1 MQHSGANTHPTPP
14 TTTGSET
21 FTTPPSSPGAAKPLT
36 HSTSLPGPQ
45 DTPPDE
51 EMTTLF
57 PNLNGDALALL
68 KRLPEGDIPGV
79 EYNVRDGSVIILLEK
94 KSEVDKA
101 ITKFQAAYKKVA
113 LSNDRRL
120 RVECVDVPEART
132 RQEVEAQIAKFEQ
145 QYKFCAFV
153 LVEEKRQVKVI
164 SQARQFE
171 QAKKFFLEA
180 LQQSG
185 AVGQSASPANAM
197 VLTLPSSRKLTLKMS
212 NIVEEETEAIVNAA
226 NGNLLHG
233 GGVAGALN
241 AASEG
246 QLQTY
251 CDHYMDK
258 KRKGAE
264 IPVGEV
270 AVTHGGGRLK
280 CKYVIHAVGPDKYTH
295 SNKESKRLI
304 KMAIENALKDA
315 ELRNITS
322 IAIPALSC
330 GIFGVSKELVAQVIT
345 DAILG
350 FKFTKPLP
358 TLTDIRMVIIDEP
371 THSCFASYFIQ
382 KAHSFQQSAKEAAK
396 GGTKGSG
403 GKGKEEKGGEKGAK
417 GGATSDTQGSGG
429 KGGKGQWSGWEGE
442 IGGQGGKVMKE
453 RPKGGA
459 EGATAYNGQGAT
471 TESKGTIGSTG
482 QGKNDLSAE
491 EGKDIFS
498 STNIAS

>member
-14 TTTGSET
+14 TTTGFET

-79 EYNVRDGSVIILLEK
+79 EYTVRDGSVRILLEK
-94 KSEVDKA
+94 ESEVDKA
-101 ITKFQAAYKKVA
+101 ITKFQAAYKEVA

-120 RVECVDVPEART
+120 RVECIDVPEART

-153 LVEEKRQVKVI
+153 LLEEKRQVKVI

-171 QAKKFFLEA
+171 QAKTFFLEA

-185 AVGQSASPANAM
+185 AVGQFTSPANAM
-197 VLTLPSSRKLTLKMS
+197 VLTLPSHRRLTLKMS
-212 NIVEEETEAIVNAA
+212 DIVEEGTEAIVNAA
-226 NGNLLHG
+226 NGRMMHG

-241 AASEG
+241 KASHQ

-251 CDHYMDK
+251 CDQYMK
-258 KRKGAE
+258 TKRKWAD

-270 AVTHGGGRLK
+270 AVTHGGGSLK
-280 CKYVIHAVGPDKYTH
+280 CKYVIHAVGPASETH

-304 KMAIENALKDA
+304 KMAIENALKAA
-315 ELRNITS
+315 ELHNITS

-330 GIFGVSKELVAQVIT
+330 GIFGFSKELVAHVIT

-350 FKFTKPLP
+350 FQFIKPLP
-358 TLTDIRMVIIDEP
+358 TLIDIRMVIIDEP
-371 THSCFASYFIQ
+371 THSSFASYFSQ
-382 KAHSFQQSAKEAAK
+382 KAHSFQQSVKEAAK

-403 GKGKEEKGGEKGAK
+403 GKGKEGKGGEKGAK
-417 GGATSDTQGSGG
+417 EGATNATQGSGG
-429 KGGKGQWSGWEGE
+429 KGKKGQGSGWEGV
-442 IGGQGGKVMKE
+442 IDG
-453 RPKGGA
+453 R
-459 EGATAYNGQGAT
+459 Y
-471 TESKGTIGSTG
+471 
-482 QGKNDLSAE
+482 
-491 EGKDIFS
+491 FS
-498 STNIAS
+498 